1 MARIEI
7 DNAKLTDQ
15 GVELKTSSGG
25 KEYASFT
32 VMWSSSRKDRNTGDR
47 EFGPTKFVRVMAFG
61 FQAGD
66 IAASVNGGDRVNV
79 AGNLDHF
86 MWSSQ
91 NGEKD
96 DWTMFADSV
105 SLPVPRLQQG
115 GNSGGWN
122 NQQTP
127 QQQSQGGQRQSQGDP
142 WNSAPQ
148 GGFIGAQGQDAP
160 F

>member
-1 MARIEI
+1 MAKITIEG
-7 DNAKLTDQ
+7 AKVTDQ
-15 GVELKTSSGG
+15 GVEMKHSSGG

-47 EFGPTKFVRVMAFG
+47 EYGPTKFVRVMAFG

-66 IAASVNGGDRVNV
+66 IAANVKGGDRVNV
-79 AGNLDHF
+79 TGNIDHF
-86 MWSSQ
+86 IWHSQ

-105 SLPVPRLQQG
+105 SLPVPRAQQG
-115 GNSGGWN
+115 GGSAGGWN
-122 NQQTP
+122 NAN
-127 QQQSQGGQRQSQGDP
+127 SASGGPSGGSAGDP
-142 WNSAPQ
+142 WNSGPQ
-148 GGFIGAQGQDAP
+148 GGFGGAQDDQAP

>member
-1 MARIEI
+1 MTKINIEG
-7 DNAKLTDQ
+7 AKVTDQ
-15 GVELKTSSGG
+15 GVEMKHSSGG

-32 VMWSSSRKDRNTGDR
+32 VMWSSSRKDRNTGER
-47 EFGPTKFVRVMAFG
+47 EYGPTKFVRVMAFG

-66 IAASVNGGDRVNV
+66 IAAHIKGGDRVNV
-79 AGNLDHF
+79 AGSIEHF
-86 MWSSQ
+86 VWHSQ

-105 SLPVPRLQQG
+105 SLPVPRSQQG
-115 GNSGGWN
+115 GGWG
-122 NQQTP
+122 QQQP
-127 QQQSQGGQRQSQGDP
+127 QQQPDP

-148 GGFIGAQGQDAP
+148 PQGGFSGGQDAEEPP